1 MAAHHAHPLGT
12 WESMAVLLELEA
24 GRERGETVRSRGRE
38 RQLEGER
45 GETVRK
51 RERDS

>member
-1 MAAHHAHPLGT
+1 M
-12 WESMAVLLELEA
+12 
-24 GRERGETVRSRGRE
+24 RSRGRE

-51 RERDS
+51 RERQLEGERGERQ